1 MADRERLRRAMLFT
15 PGDDLRKIGK
25 GAALG
30 VDALILDLED
40 GVGIDHKALARQTVT
55 AALTSGQLDFGRSE
69 RIVRVNALSTGLLA
83 DDLTMTF
90 PGRPDSYMIPKVE
103 TAHEIFEI
111 SDLLALQE
119 RRAGI
124 QQGTT
129 GLIVQ
134 IETARGVINL
144 REIADSD
151 PRLVALAFGA
161 EDMAASLGAIRTPEA
176 MEVFYARSA
185 VVIHAAAHGLQAI
198 DSPCVRL
205 GDAEALRAETARA
218 VQMGYRGKQAIH
230 PAQIEVIVE
239 TFIPSA
245 QELDRARRLVAAHD
259 AHQADGTGAF
269 AFEGQMVD
277 MPIVQAAR
285 RVIARAGQSG

>member
-15 PGDDLRKIGK
+15 PGDDLKKIGK

-124 QQGTT
+124 EQGTT